1 MQYLYRNTLISKNI
15 SKILLVAWSLCLL
28 LLKPL
33 GRPRPR
39 SITDLKQMEWTSV
52 KKGWVYQRKK
62 HLFLPTTWS
71 PKYLVLYTA
80 PIPALAIYEQRSDA
94 MPPYAPLLHLE
105 LTAGD
110 ILVSTVGI
118 VGKSGGSG
126 GLFGYLADSMS
137 SRKASIVSAL
147 SRRGSFRDLTDR
159 SSHDSST
166 DASIS
171 SQNTKTKSYKERML
185 DEQGFMI
192 TRQSSSGSV
201 TLKVH
206 TRGISM
212 R

>member
-1 MQYLYRNTLISKNI
+1 
-15 SKILLVAWSLCLL
+15 
-28 LLKPL
+28 
-33 GRPRPR
+33 
-39 SITDLKQMEWTSV
+39 MEWTSV